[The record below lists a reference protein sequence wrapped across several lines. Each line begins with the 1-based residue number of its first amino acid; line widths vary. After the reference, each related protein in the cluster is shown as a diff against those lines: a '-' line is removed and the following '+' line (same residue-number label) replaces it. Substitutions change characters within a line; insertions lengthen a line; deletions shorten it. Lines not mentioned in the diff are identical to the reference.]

1 MVRDDES
8 DLKDKHLVDY
18 GDDITVY
25 TYVQTH
31 QNVHNYTSL
40 KLL

>member
-8 DLKDKHLVDY
+8 DLKDKDLVDD
-18 GDDITVY
+18 GDDITMH

-31 QNVHNYTSL
+31 QNVHNYTS
-40 KLL
+40 